1 MPRVG
6 QPGEPIPELTRFG
19 WTVMSPGKEVDSTL
33 MFLTQTSSFDYE
45 NLCRLDVL
53 DLEDSTTGDQ
63 ASVYGEFK
71 EQLKRSPDGWYEVNL
86 PWKGN
91 HPSLPS
97 NEKRSLKR
105 LKALT
110 TKLEKQPGMLERYN
124 NVIHDQLTQGIVEP
138 VTGEEKGR
146 EFYIP
151 RKPVIRETAE
161 STKLRIVYDASARAH
176 EKAPSW
182 NESLETGAPLQ
193 NLLWSV
199 LVRNHLRSAAIAGD
213 LKHVFLQ
220 ESICEPDRDMRCV
233 FIGTEI

>member
-6 QPGEPIPELTRFG
+6 QPGEPIPELTRIG
-19 WTVMSPGKEVDSTL
+19 WTVMSPGKEVDSTP

-53 DLEDSTTGDQ
+53 GLEDSTTGDQ
-63 ASVYGEFK
+63 ASVYAEFK

-110 TKLEKQPGMLERYN
+110 TR
-124 NVIHDQLTQGIVEP
+124 
-138 VTGEEKGR
+138 R
-146 EFYIP
+146 
-151 RKPVIRETAE
+151 
-161 STKLRIVYDASARAH
+161 
-176 EKAPSW
+176 
-182 NESLETGAPLQ
+182 PLQ
-193 NLLWSV
+193 VILSTSFYKKAFAN
-199 LVRNHLRSAAIAGD
+199 
-213 LKHVFLQ
+213 Q
-220 ESICEPDRDMRCV
+220 
-233 FIGTEI
+233 TEICDAFSLVQRSEYQRD